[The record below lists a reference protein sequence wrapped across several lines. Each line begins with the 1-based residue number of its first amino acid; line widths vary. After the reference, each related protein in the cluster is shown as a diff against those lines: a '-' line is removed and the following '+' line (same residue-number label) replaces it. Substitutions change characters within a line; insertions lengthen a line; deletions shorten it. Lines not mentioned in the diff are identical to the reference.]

1 MEEGGQ
7 IETLAPIWCYFIYI
21 LLLTDVIRDEI
32 LPDDRWTDSSYI
44 PRFSGGKSGLERI

>member
-21 LLLTDVIRDEI
+21 ILSTDIMSNE
-32 LPDDRWTDSSYI
+32 
-44 PRFSGGKSGLERI
+44 FRIVS